1 MMRTLTPKE
10 RTKLEDRIRK
20 IEAESLQLDHLA
32 DQASAELDRIV
43 DQSHRNTKKIDAI
56 LDRLA
61 EDDLMR
67 GK

>member
-1 MMRTLTPKE
+1 MRTLTPKE
-10 RTKLEDRIRK
+10 RLRLEARIRK
-20 IEAESLQLDHLA
+20 LDAEGVQLDHLA
-32 DQASAELDRIV
+32 DQTSAELDRIV
-43 DQSHRNTKKIDAI
+43 EQAHRNTKKIEAI